1 MIISCESQ
9 YINKNDRKKMLE
21 NGIVSSLR
29 FSDNVDRSKKSVGSR
44 YLWIYI
50 IVVKINAHASSS

>member
-50 IVVKINAHASSS
+50 IVDNLWLIH